1 MTASLSKKAIGE
13 SHRPRGKCCVS
24 WQAEAAR
31 HAVIPVP
38 LDTDGIKERAGL
50 AADRVPARYLD
61 TWARPQCQRP
71 SYAPVDTWQR
81 AIEDGGRFLDL
92 WGTDAAAM
100 RWTAGELFDVPRD
113 GRPAGRPRLAAER
126 RARWHP
132 RRGSSA
138 PHTRAHDQTTGEDMK
153 ANSTSTP
160 RKGKGSNLSPSSETS
175 GTSEA
180 KAQPYVPTPIET
192 KALAA
197 YKAAKEG
204 RGPRLKVTI
213 NASDAGQVEAEHPN
227 IWVGTLALMQA
238 IGTTDLDFFDGLMR
252 DLVNAGTGKGERAS
266 EQGANFML
274 AVVKGIE
281 PRDQIEAMLAAQMAA
296 VHNATMTFARRLAHV
311 DIIPQQD
318 SAQNAFNK
326 LARTF
331 AAQVAALKDYRSK
344 GEQKMTVQHVHVADG
359 GQAVIG
365 NVGTPAPG
373 GGASEKMKEQPHA
386 LAYAPGAEMPREVK
400 AERATVPSAGG

>member
-1 MTASLSKKAIGE
+1 
-13 SHRPRGKCCVS
+13 
-24 WQAEAAR
+24 
-31 HAVIPVP
+31 
-38 LDTDGIKERAGL
+38 
-50 AADRVPARYLD
+50 
-61 TWARPQCQRP
+61 
-71 SYAPVDTWQR
+71 
-81 AIEDGGRFLDL
+81 
-92 WGTDAAAM
+92 
-100 RWTAGELFDVPRD
+100 
-113 GRPAGRPRLAAER
+113 
-126 RARWHP
+126 
-132 RRGSSA
+132 
-138 PHTRAHDQTTGEDMK
+138 MK

-252 DLVNAGTGKGERAS
+252 HLVNAGTGKGERAS

-386 LAYAPGAEMPREVK
+386 LAYAPTFCKFTEGWRTLPPPRTFGPAASVLTCGSMEPPRYSVTPLWSFAATRPIPTHHRRPGAPTPGSFWREWAATSVLK
-400 AERATVPSAGG
+400 VRCPAWRSRALAREIDLIRNLPVHHPTL